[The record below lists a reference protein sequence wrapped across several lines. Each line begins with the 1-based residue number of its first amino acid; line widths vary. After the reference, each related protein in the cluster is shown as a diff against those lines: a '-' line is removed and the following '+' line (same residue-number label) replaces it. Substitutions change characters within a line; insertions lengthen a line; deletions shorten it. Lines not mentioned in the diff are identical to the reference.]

1 MMNSSSPYYNLLQ
14 ARTQVKQEPKAIV
27 LIWLFLVRGFGWF
40 LSEPRRP
47 SNFPWRPLVI
57 YVRDIDNLSKRD
69 IHILSKRDTHI
80 LSKRDIHNLSKRD
93 IHILSKRD
101 IHILS
106 KRDIHILS
114 KRDIHILSNTP
125 QALHRESLIKI
136 CGSSMKTWGSPDQK
150 LRR

>member
-1 MMNSSSPYYNLLQ
+1 MMNSSSPYHNVLK

-27 LIWLFLVRGFGWF
+27 LIWLFLVRVFGWF

-57 YVRDIDNLSKRD
+57 YVRDIHNLSKRD
-69 IHILSKRDTHI
+69 IHILSKRDIHI
-80 LSKRDIHNLSKRD
+80 LSKRDIHSLSKRD

-114 KRDIHILSNTP
+114 KRDIHILSKTP

-136 CGSSMKTWGSPDQK
+136 CGSSMKTWGSPD
-150 LRR
+150 